1 VLLLASLSETDI
13 RILEILQN
21 DARTS
26 YSAMAVRAAREA
38 RIVSALAEK
47 LG

>member
-1 VLLLASLSETDI
+1 LASLSETDI

-21 DARTS
+21 DAWTS
-26 YSAMAVRAAREA
+26 YSTMAARAAREA
-38 RIVSALAEK
+38 RIALALEEKK